1 MEPEIE
7 LGQLFYSSMPEK
19 ENDRREKVEM
29 REGERKKKKKTKLVI
44 KKIASCS
51 VNRWAATIYI
61 ILGD

>member
-29 REGERKKKKKTKLVI
+29 REGERKKKKNKTSNKEN
-44 KKIASCS
+44 C
-51 VNRWAATIYI
+51 
-61 ILGD
+61 IL